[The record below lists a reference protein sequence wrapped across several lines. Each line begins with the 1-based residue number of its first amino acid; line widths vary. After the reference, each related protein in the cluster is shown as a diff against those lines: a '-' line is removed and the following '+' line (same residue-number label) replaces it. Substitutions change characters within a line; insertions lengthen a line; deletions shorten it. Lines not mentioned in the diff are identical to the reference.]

1 MCMLFTKQ
9 AAEQQFD
16 GSHSK
21 ARLLLMMGHIAT
33 KERSDVIPACKS
45 R

>member
-1 MCMLFTKQ
+1 MHFTKQ
-9 AAEQQFD
+9 AAEQEFD
-16 GSHSK
+16 GGHSK

-33 KERSDVIPACKS
+33 KERNDLIPACKS